1 MRAPARASRRSS
13 GNDDLDGARD
23 GRNAE
28 GTARKLAS
36 SAGIA
41 SDARALPA
49 GAGKR
54 SRLRRSE
61 EHAAWLF
68 LLPSLA
74 LFLTFTALPV
84 ISAFLI
90 SFTHW
95 DLFNPARWAFLDN
108 YLTLL
113 GDPIFRQ
120 VLGNTGYYVLL
131 AVPLQMLLGLLCALG
146 LNRGVPGQAF
156 FRVVYFL
163 PVVTSTV
170 AAGLVWAWLFNS
182 NFGLINMGLSLL
194 GVSDLPKW
202 LVSSRW
208 AMPAVVT
215 VSVWQSL
222 GYSMVLFLAGLQN
235 IRPEIYEAAALDGAT
250 GRQRLF
256 YITLPLLSPMTFFVL
271 VISIIGSFQVF
282 ELVFVMTKAGP
293 ANATNT
299 LVFYIYQNGFMFYQ
313 MGYASAAAMV
323 LFLIV
328 LVATLV
334 QYRLQDRWVHYD

>member
-1 MRAPARASRRSS
+1 MSWPRAAT
-13 GNDDLDGARD
+13 L
-23 GRNAE
+23 
-28 GTARKLAS
+28 
-36 SAGIA
+36 
-41 SDARALPA
+41 
-49 GAGKR
+49 
-54 SRLRRSE
+54 SRLARTE
-61 EHAAWLF
+61 ERVAWLF
-68 LLPSLA
+68 LVPSLV
-74 LFLTFTALPV
+74 LFVAFTALPV
-84 ISAFLI
+84 VSAFFI

-95 DLFNPARWAFLDN
+95 DLFNPPHLAWLDN
-108 YLTLL
+108 YLTLWN
-113 GDPIFRQ
+113 DPIFRQ
-120 VLGNTGYYVLL
+120 VLGNTAYYVLA

-146 LNRGVPGQAF
+146 LNRGVPGQTF

-182 NFGLINMGLSLL
+182 NFGLINMGLSLF
-194 GVSDLPKW
+194 GVTELPKW

-208 AMPAVVT
+208 AMPAVIV
-215 VSVWQSL
+215 VSVWQGL
-222 GYSMVLFLAGLQN
+222 GYAMVLFLAGLQN
-235 IRPEIYEAAALDGAT
+235 IRPELYEAAAIDGAT
-250 GRQRLF
+250 GARRLWH
-256 YITLPLLSPMTFFVL
+256 ITLPLLSPMTFFVFI
-271 VISIIGSFQVF
+271 ISIIGSFQIF

-328 LVATLV
+328 LVATLI